1 MAFKSHFLGVAFAA
15 LTGFLATNTQAQALP
30 DAAVTQTGT
39 GTTASYAGGVGNIA
53 FDGFGPTPIPPL
65 YDATSAAGSASVAYW
80 IEVVGPA
87 NIQAPVDFF
96 ASGFVG
102 YPVGGLGLESV
113 TATLGS
119 NPMLYAY
126 SSSRAIPNPLG
137 APQASFN
144 GSTVYNVMT
153 NTPVPVLLTASYV
166 AGGLGSGYYGG
177 GETAGSVTAWATIAS
192 AWEQVGYTL
201 VSSGAPAS
209 VPEPATY
216 GLLLGGL
223 LLAFFASRRA
233 GKDRMTR
240 A

>member
-1 MAFKSHFLGVAFAA
+1 MAFNSHFLGVAFAA
-15 LTGFLATNTQAQALP
+15 LTGILATNAQAQALP
-30 DAAVTQTGT
+30 DATVTQTGT
-39 GTTASYAGGVGNIA
+39 GTTASYAGGVGTVA
-53 FDGFGPTPIPPL
+53 FDGFGPTPTPPL
-65 YDATSAAGSASVAYW
+65 YDATTAAGSASVAYW
-80 IEVVGPA
+80 IEVVGPHD
-87 NIQAPVDFF
+87 IQAPVDFF

-119 NPMLYAY
+119 NPTLYAY

-153 NTPVPVLLTASYV
+153 NTPVPVLLSASYM

-177 GETAGSVTAWATIAS
+177 GETTGAVTAWATIAS
-192 AWEQVGYTL
+192 AWEQLGYTL
-201 VSSGAPAS
+201 VSSASPVS

-216 GLLLGGL
+216 GLMFAGL
-223 LLAFFASRRA
+223 LLAFIVSRRA
-233 GKDRMTR
+233 GRDRMTR